1 MHAWACCAVPGME
14 RVYGYGVLCLA
25 WRGSMCM
32 VCCVPGMG
40 GSSGAPA
47 GLPHFFKAAE
57 NSASP
62 ATPFLDTTTL
72 QVQPDQAV

>member
-1 MHAWACCAVPGME
+1 MGMVCCVWHGEGLWVWCAV
-14 RVYGYGVLCLA
+14 CLA
-25 WRGSMCM
+25 WRGSMGM